1 MEKEELSDEQ
11 WGKKIQDVEFWK
23 KRYETHREGDEN
35 FEWYCGYAQIADLFE
50 DTVRI
55 FIFKNS
61 HSHLF
66 NTLAQNYICVY
77 IYLPSIYCYSLIDSR
92 SNSSY
97 YAHLHI
103 ARTTGRRSKRSA
115 RNR

>member
-50 DTVRI
+50 DIVGEPTFETRI
-55 FIFKNS
+55 LDLGCGSSTLSVEMRNAGYSVVGIDYVKDQIEFLNRKFKNM
-61 HSHLF
+61 
-66 NTLAQNYICVY
+66 NMRV
-77 IYLPSIYCYSLIDSR
+77 
-92 SNSSY
+92 SS
-97 YAHLHI
+97 AEILE
-103 ARTTGRRSKRSA
+103 K
-115 RNR
+115 